1 MQHAEKTVLDDVM
14 LRCVDERIEA
24 DVQENNEDR
33 KVVDSQ
39 TAEKGG
45 VHQEEE
51 IIELIWE
58 PSDGVQQAD
67 KHHRLNGLQLSARDA
82 LRGVSQG

>member
-1 MQHAEKTVLDDVM
+1 M
-14 LRCVDERIEA
+14 
-24 DVQENNEDR
+24 
-33 KVVDSQ
+33 
-39 TAEKGG
+39 
-45 VHQEEE
+45 HQEEE